1 MDAVIRGLAIY
12 FTLLV
17 IIRLS
22 GRRTLAQMTPFDLV
36 IVLVISETTQQATL
50 GDDFSITSAIILILT
65 LFTTDIALSYVKR
78 WWPKTAHV
86 IDGAPT
92 VLVVDGRYDER
103 ALRGCRLDEE
113 GCDGG
118 SPQSGRDRARERHQV
133 RDPGGERQHQ
143 RDQEAI
149 LNTARR
155 NIGN

>member
-36 IVLVISETTQQATL
+36 IVLVISETTQQAML

-86 IDGAPT
+86 IDGVPT
-92 VLVVDGRYDER
+92 VLVVDGHYDER
-103 ALRGCRLDEE
+103 ALRGCRLDKEDVMEAARNQE
-113 GCDGG
+113 GI
-118 SPQSGRDRARERHQV
+118 ERV
-133 RDPGGERQHQ
+133 SDIKF
-143 RDQEAI
+143 AI
-149 LNTARR
+149 LEVSG
-155 NIGN
+155 NISVIKKQS

>member
-36 IVLVISETTQQATL
+36 IVLVISETTQQAML
-50 GDDFSITSAIILILT
+50 GDDFSITNAIILILT

-78 WWPKTAHV
+78 CWPKTAHV
-86 IDGAPT
+86 IDGVPT

-103 ALRGCRLDEE
+103 ALRGCRLDKEDVMEAARNQE
-113 GCDGG
+113 GI
-118 SPQSGRDRARERHQV
+118 ERV
-133 RDPGGERQHQ
+133 SDIRF
-143 RDQEAI
+143 AI
-149 LNTARR
+149 LEVSG
-155 NIGN
+155 NISVIKKQS

>member
-36 IVLVISETTQQATL
+36 IVLVISETTQQAML
-50 GDDFSITSAIILILT
+50 GDDFSITNAIILILT

-78 WWPKTAHV
+78 WWPRTAHV
-86 IDGAPT
+86 IDGVPT

-103 ALRGCRLDEE
+103 ALRGCRLDKQDVMEAARNQE
-113 GCDGG
+113 GI
-118 SPQSGRDRARERHQV
+118 ERV
-133 RDPGGERQHQ
+133 GDIKF
-143 RDQEAI
+143 AI
-149 LNTARR
+149 LEVSG
-155 NIGN
+155 NISVIKKQS